1 MLSIFESTMFSMV
14 TVIDDEDR
22 KLLLDMRKLLDELLE
37 TLDVASNRKEIEAIE
52 EAEKELAEGK
62 GRPLSEFV
70 DELKRKGEV

>member
-1 MLSIFESTMFSMV
+1 MLFVLGSNMSSTV

-22 KLLLDMRKLLDELLE
+22 KLLLDMRRLLEELLE
-37 TLDVASNRKEIEAIE
+37 TLDIAENPEEIEGME
-52 EAEKELAEGK
+52 EAEKELAEGE

>member
-1 MLSIFESTMFSMV
+1 MSSMV

>member
-1 MLSIFESTMFSMV
+1 MFSMV

-37 TLDVASNRKEIEAIE
+37 TLDVASNRKEIEAME

>member
-37 TLDVASNRKEIEAIE
+37 TLDVASNRKEIEAME